1 MLRATFLG
9 TASARPTVQ
18 RNVSAIAVQIAL
30 HRRETDLFLFDC
42 GEGTQRQMMRF
53 GVGFAVRA
61 IFVTHMHADHYL
73 GITGLLRTMTFQD
86 RQEPL
91 AIWGPPGSGT
101 TLGALVELGGDR
113 VGFPVH
119 IGELAPGEG
128 ERFDGYAIH
137 AFQTRHTS
145 TSLGFC
151 LVEDERRGRFHVERA
166 RELGVPEGPS
176 LGLLH
181 QGEPVELPD
190 GRVVQPEEVVGSPRP
205 GRKLVYTGDTGPA
218 RSVVEAA
225 RGADLL
231 IHEATFGS
239 EEKKRARK
247 TGHAT
252 AEEAAQAAER
262 AGVLEL
268 VLTHLSARYETP
280 ERLEEEARAVFR
292 RSRVAYDGLVVQ
304 VPRRAES
311 LAGKALGGE

>member
-9 TASARPTVQ
+9 TASARPTVR
-18 RNVSAIAVQIAL
+18 RNVSAIAV
-30 HRRETDLFLFDC
+30 HRGADLFLFDC

-73 GITGLLRTMTFQD
+73 GITGLLRTMSLQD

-101 TLGALVELGGDR
+101 TLGTLVELGGNR
-113 VGFPVH
+113 VGFPVD
-119 IGELAPGEG
+119 IGELGPGEG
-128 ERFDGYAIH
+128 ERFDGYAIR
-137 AFQTRHTS
+137 AFQTRHTP
-145 TSLGFC
+145 TSLGYC
-151 LVEDERRGRFHVERA
+151 LDEDERLGRFEVERA

-176 LGLLH
+176 FGLLH

-231 IHEATFGS
+231 IHEATFGN
-239 EEKKRARK
+239 EERKRARK

-252 AEEAAQAAER
+252 AEEAAQTAER

-268 VLTHLSARYETP
+268 VLTHLSARYSETP

-292 RSRVAYDGLVVQ
+292 RCRVAHDGLVVQ
-304 VPRRAES
+304 VPLRAAS
-311 LAGKALGGE
+311 LAEKALGGE